1 LRREACRL
9 GIDFRIPVVLKG
21 TGMYVPEKVLTNDDL
36 EKMVET
42 SDEWITS
49 RTGIHERHIS
59 DGELTS
65 ELAAK
70 AGRAALESAGL
81 QAQDVDMIIVGTNT
95 PDTIFPG
102 VGPKVQY
109 LIGAGNAG
117 AFDVQAGCTG
127 CIYALT
133 TAAAGIGSGLWKN
146 VLVIGAEVLS
156 RFLDWSDR
164 NTCVLFGDGAGAAV
178 LGAGEAENSVLA
190 AELHAE
196 GEKSDFIIFP
206 GGAVEKPATHE
217 TVDAGE
223 HSIKMKGNDVFK
235 YVNTV
240 LPPFLKRLCSDAG
253 LEPGD
258 VDWWIF
264 HQANVRIIDGVLKR
278 MKLDPDRSIVNL
290 DRYGNTSAASI
301 FLALHEGID
310 KGLVKK
316 GDNVVL
322 TSFGSGMTY
331 GAIVL
336 RI

>member
-1 LRREACRL
+1 L
-9 GIDFRIPVVLKG
+9 GIDFRVPVILKG

-49 RTGIHERHIS
+49 RTGIRERHVS

-65 ELAAK
+65 DLAAK
-70 AGRAALESAGL
+70 AGLAALKDAGIDPE
-81 QAQDVDMIIVGTNT
+81 DVDMVIVATNT
-95 PDTIFPG
+95 PDTVFPG

-109 LIGAGNAG
+109 LIGAERAG
-117 AFDVQAGCTG
+117 AFDLQAGCTG
-127 CIYALT
+127 CVYALT
-133 TAAAGIGSGLWKN
+133 VAASGIGSGLWKN

-156 RFLDWSDR
+156 RLLDWNDR

-178 LGAGEAENSVLA
+178 LTAGDGDNSILA

-196 GEKSDFIIFP
+196 GEKADLIMFP
-206 GGAVEKPATHE
+206 GGLVEKPATHE
-217 TVDAGE
+217 TVEAGD
-223 HSIKMKGNDVFK
+223 HFIKMKGNDVFK

-240 LPPFLKRLCSDAG
+240 LPPFLKRICADAG
-253 LEPGD
+253 MEPKD

-264 HQANVRIIDGVLKR
+264 HQANIRIIEGVLRR
-278 MKLDPDRSIVNL
+278 MKLDPAKSIVNL
-290 DRYGNTSAASI
+290 DRYGNTSAASV
-301 FLALHEGID
+301 FLALHEGLQ
-310 KGLVKK
+310 KGMLKK
-316 GDNVVL
+316 GDRVVM

-331 GAIVL
+331 GAIML

>member
-1 LRREACRL
+1 
-9 GIDFRIPVVLKG
+9 
-21 TGMYVPEKVLTNDDL
+21 MYVPEKVLTNEEL

-49 RTGIHERHIS
+49 RTGIRERHVS

-65 ELAAK
+65 DIAAK
-70 AGRAALESAGL
+70 AGLAALEDAGL
-81 QAQDVDMIIVGTNT
+81 GPADIDMIIVATNT

-109 LIGAGNAG
+109 LIGAERAG
-117 AFDVQAGCTG
+117 AFDLQAGCTG
-127 CIYALT
+127 CVYALT
-133 TAAAGIGSGLWKN
+133 VGASGVGSGLWKN

-156 RFLDWSDR
+156 RMVDWSDR

-178 LGAGEAENSVLA
+178 LAAGEADNSILA

-196 GEKSDFIIFP
+196 GEKSDFIILP
-206 GGAVEKPATHE
+206 GGLVEKPATHE

-223 HSIKMKGNDVFK
+223 HFIKMKGNDVFK

-253 LEPGD
+253 METGD

-264 HQANVRIIDGVLKR
+264 HQANKRIIEGVMKR
-278 MKLDPDRSIVNL
+278 MKLDPAKSIVNL
-290 DRYGNTSAASI
+290 DRYGNTSAASV
-301 FLALHEGID
+301 FLALHEGLD
-310 KGLVKK
+310 NGMLKK
-316 GDNVVL
+316 GDSVVL
-322 TSFGSGMTY
+322 TSFGAGMTY
-331 GAIVL
+331 GAIML